1 MFFEKESVMPAK
13 FLSVCLSLLF
23 IAFAAPVS
31 AAPQILGMVATVE
44 PIPLTCSEGIC
55 QAEITTVCLQ
65 EHRDAPMPGRAYKA
79 GVGTEITLNI
89 LGQSGQ
95 QKSIAVSQKISITA
109 RRHYTSVVL
118 SMPENA
124 LRKFGKGAASI
135 SVGALASAVPVPRNS
150 DKTPLTAVEI
160 EKYTGPLREIAR
172 TVFEQDN
179 LNVKTTQ
186 VLNHLINRLP
196 DGFAND
202 EASFDKSWA
211 ALNNKKERKMTPAVK
226 QASSKITETCRYE
239 FNVGV
244 YATMRS
250 CLEQQHDVLASE
262 TNDKVWQ
269 AMKPGG

>member
-1 MFFEKESVMPAK
+1 MPAK
-13 FLSVCLSLLF
+13 FISAFLSILF
-23 IAFAAPVS
+23 IAFAVPVN

-55 QAEITTVCLQ
+55 RAEITTVCLQ
-65 EHRDAPMPGRAYKA
+65 EHRDTPMPGRAYKA
-79 GVGTEITLNI
+79 GEGTEIMLNI
-89 LGQSGQ
+89 LGKSGQ
-95 QKSIAVSQKISITA
+95 QKSIAVSEKISITA

-118 SMPENA
+118 SMPEKA
-124 LRKFGKGAASI
+124 LRKFGKGEASI
-135 SVGALASAVPVPRNS
+135 SVGALASAIPVPNS
-150 DKTPLTAVEI
+150 LDKSPLTKFEI
-160 EKYTGPLREIAR
+160 ERYTGPLREIAR

-196 DGFAND
+196 DGYAND
-202 EASFDKSWA
+202 EAKFDKSWA
-211 ALNNKKERKMTPAVK
+211 ALNNKKQRKMTPAVR
-226 QASSKITETCRYE
+226 QASSKIARACRYE

-262 TNDKVWQ
+262 TNKKVWQ